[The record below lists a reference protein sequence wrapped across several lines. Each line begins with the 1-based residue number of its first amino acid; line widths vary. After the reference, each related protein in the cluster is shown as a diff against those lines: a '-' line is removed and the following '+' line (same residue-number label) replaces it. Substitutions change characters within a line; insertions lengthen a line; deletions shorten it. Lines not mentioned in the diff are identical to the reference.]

1 MALTRINNQALT
13 NVTSAGLPSGTVLQ
27 VKTFK
32 TTTKGSIS
40 GAASAWGDIL
50 TGSITPNSTSSV
62 IYITG
67 HTMLGNPAAGGLE
80 MGIKIVRGSTDFFI
94 GDNGSNNSQTEATL
108 GSQVAGSEA
117 YLAWTPSWHCYDTPN
132 TTSAVTYKLQAYG
145 SEGQN
150 INLNEGSSSGNADYV
165 FKGITSLILMEI
177 AG

>member
-1 MALTRINNQALT
+1 MALTRLNNQALP
-13 NVTSAGLPSGTVLQ
+13 AGSVLQ

-32 TTTKGSIS
+32 TTTQGTIT
-40 GAASAWGDIL
+40 GAAGAWGDIL
-50 TGSITPNSTSSV
+50 TGSITPNSTSST

-67 HTMLGNPAAGGLE
+67 HTMLSNPGTGLE
-80 MGIKIVRGSTDFFI
+80 LGIKIVRGSTDFFI

-108 GSQVAGSEA
+108 GNKIAGSSEN
-117 YLAWTPSWHCYDTPN
+117 YVTWTPSWHCYDTPN

-145 SEGQN
+145 SESQN
-150 INLNEGSSSGNADYV
+150 INLNRPRDDTNADYV